1 MDNIDLTQI
10 ESHDYDLAVRD
21 ESGADANLVL
31 ARYHELFTGQKESD
45 ELIPRFEKLLVALLR
60 NDTENSA
67 MLTELGLGNILAADL
82 QAILREHIVPT
93 DAIQDEAM
101 VLRGKFEE
109 LVEQYAEHLSELNTA
124 GPPGEQLADE
134 PQLTHYKRRLAT
146 FVIASLLTSIPEDPD
161 DA

>member
-21 ESGADANLVL
+21 ESGADANLLL

-45 ELIPRFEKLLVALLR
+45 ELLSRFEKLLVALLR

-67 MLTELGLGNILAADL
+67 MLTELGLGNILATDL